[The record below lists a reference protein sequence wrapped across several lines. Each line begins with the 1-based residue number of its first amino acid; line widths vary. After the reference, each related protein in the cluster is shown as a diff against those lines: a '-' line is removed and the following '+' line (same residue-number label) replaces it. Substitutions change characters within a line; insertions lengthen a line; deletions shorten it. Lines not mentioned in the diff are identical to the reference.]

1 MLSPSSTTLDFQG
14 SIKPSV
20 FFYATELCNLRPS
33 FFLVGAY
40 PLGRFVFLRRPWLNS
55 RKWQIIYSE
64 MPTEGTMS
72 WFIFLKPTSSLKM
85 YLKELCFLWRGK
97 IWAEH
102 LGHDHLSLSLAL
114 ALLVVHVRT
123 HAVFRDAQETD
134 LSVRYNRSVISELLK
149 ELK

>member
-20 FFYATELCNLRPS
+20 FFTQQSCATCARLFFGRCIS
-33 FFLVGAY
+33 FGTF
-40 PLGRFVFLRRPWLNS
+40 FLRRPWLNS